1 MRLLSSEGCTG
12 QGSGQDEAVIASI
25 AFHNFK
31 ALRSASVRLER
42 FNLLIGPNG
51 SGKSSLIEGIMRM
64 GALARLPASDLPVDG
79 QDGGDRAEVR
89 FQFMPPF
96 AAWEVVMRCAT
107 RDACDAL
114 QWSRR
119 PDSGDGPVDW
129 EELRSRLQRVRRYEF
144 EHAAMVRGTAV
155 ADDAE
160 LAPDGGNL
168 AAVMHHRRTQHQ
180 PAYDRRRRDVLR
192 ALPEYDQVSAEV
204 TSDGR
209 AFIRLRLVEEGE
221 LITHEELSHGSL
233 CALAIFCLSTD
244 PEPPS
249 VLCIEDLDRGL
260 HPRLLREA
268 RDALYRLSHPGNGE
282 PQAMRSQI
290 VATTHSPYLL
300 DLFREHPEEVVV
312 AEKHGRASTFRR
324 LCDCPD
330 LSEMMAGVSLGDL
343 WYSGV
348 IGGVPEE
355 PESTS
360 SAVNG
365 GSAP

>member
-1 MRLLSSEGCTG
+1 M
-12 QGSGQDEAVIASI
+12 IASI

-51 SGKSSLIEGIMRM
+51 SGKSSLIDGIMRM
-64 GALARLPASDLPVDG
+64 GALARLPATDDWQEG
-79 QDGGDRAEVR
+79 EGGGDRAEVR
-89 FQFMPPF
+89 FRFTPPF

-107 RDACDAL
+107 REHCEAL
-114 QWSRR
+114 QWIHH
-119 PDSGDGPVDW
+119 GGPMDAAEAEV
-129 EELRSRLQRVRRYEF
+129 LRSRLQRVRRYEF
-144 EHAAMVRGTAV
+144 EQAAMVRGGGTP
-155 ADDAE
+155 E
-160 LAPDGGNL
+160 GGLAPDGSNL
-168 AAVMHHRRTQHQ
+168 AAVMHHRRLAHPQ
-180 PAYDRRRRDVLR
+180 AYEQWRRDILR
-192 ALPEYDQVSAEV
+192 ALPEYDEVSAE
-204 TSDGR
+204 TDAEGH
-209 AFIRLRLVEEGE
+209 AYLRLRLVEEGE
-221 LITHEELSHGSL
+221 IITHQELSHGSL

-244 PEPPS
+244 PAPPS

-268 RDALYRLSHPGNGE
+268 RDALYRLSHPGNG
-282 PQAMRSQI
+282 AARGGHTQI

-330 LSEMMAGVSLGDL
+330 LAEMMAGVSLGDL

-355 PESTS
+355 PEPASGERGTTP
-360 SAVNG
+360 G
-365 GSAP
+365 GGARP

>member
-1 MRLLSSEGCTG
+1 M
-12 QGSGQDEAVIASI
+12 IASI

-31 ALRSASVRLER
+31 ALRSAAVRLER

-51 SGKSSLIEGIMRM
+51 SGKSSLIEAIMRL
-64 GALARLPASDLPVDG
+64 GALARLPPSEMSAEGGDG
-79 QDGGDRAEVR
+79 EDRAEVR
-89 FQFMPPF
+89 FQFTPPF
-96 AAWEVVMRCAT
+96 AAWEVVLRCAT
-107 RDACDAL
+107 RDRCDAL

-119 PDSGDGPVDW
+119 ADGDGRTEW
-129 EELRSRLQRVRRYEF
+129 EILRSRLQRVRRYEF
-144 EHAAMVRGTAV
+144 EHAAMVRGTVA

-180 PAYDRRRRDVLR
+180 PAYDRWRRDVLR

-221 LITHEELSHGSL
+221 VITHEELSHGSL

-249 VLCIEDLDRGL
+249 ILCIEDLDRGL

-360 SAVNG
+360 SASNG
-365 GSAP
+365 GSVP

>member
-1 MRLLSSEGCTG
+1 
-12 QGSGQDEAVIASI
+12 VIASI

-51 SGKSSLIEGIMRM
+51 SGKSSLIEGIMRL
-64 GALARLPASDLPVDG
+64 GALARLPASEMPVDG
-79 QDGGDRAEVR
+79 GDGGDRAEVR
-89 FQFMPPF
+89 FEFTPPF

-107 RDACDAL
+107 RDRCDAL

-119 PDSGDGPVDW
+119 ADGTGPTDW
-129 EELRSRLQRVRRYEF
+129 EVLRSRLQRVRRYEF
-144 EHAAMVRGTAV
+144 EHAAMVRGDSG

-168 AAVMHHRRTQHQ
+168 AAVMQHRRVSH
-180 PAYDRRRRDVLR
+180 PAAYEQWRRDVLR

-204 TSDGR
+204 TADGR
-209 AFIRLRLVEEGE
+209 PFVRLRLVEEGE

-249 VLCIEDLDRGL
+249 VLCVEDLDRGL

-268 RDALYRLSHPGNGE
+268 RDALYRLSHPGNGVSSG
-282 PQAMRSQI
+282 QQSQI

-300 DLFREHPEEVVV
+300 DLFRDHPEEVVV

-330 LSEMMAGVSLGDL
+330 LAEMMTGVSLGDL

-355 PESTS
+355 SESTS
-360 SAVNG
+360 EASRG
-365 GSAP
+365 GSAPE

>member
-1 MRLLSSEGCTG
+1 M
-12 QGSGQDEAVIASI
+12 IASI

-64 GALARLPASDLPVDG
+64 GALARLPPSEAVPDG
-79 QDGGDRAEVR
+79 EGGGDRAEVR
-89 FQFMPPF
+89 FRLTPPY

-107 RDACDAL
+107 RDHCDAL
-114 QWSRR
+114 RWIHHA
-119 PDSGDGPVDW
+119 GPENPV
-129 EELRSRLQRVRRYEF
+129 EREALRERLRSVRRYEF
-144 EHAAMVRGTAV
+144 EQAAMVRGGARLP
-155 ADDAE
+155 DAE
-160 LAPDGGNL
+160 LAPDGANL
-168 AAVMHHRRTQHQ
+168 AAVIHHRRVAH
-180 PAYDRRRRDVLR
+180 PDAYERWRRDVLR
-192 ALPEYDQVSAEV
+192 ALPEYDAVSAETDAEGSAV
-204 TSDGR
+204 
-209 AFIRLRLVEEGE
+209 IRLRLVEEAE
-221 LITHEELSHGSL
+221 VITHQDLSHGSL
-233 CALAIFCLSTD
+233 CALAIFCLATD
-244 PEPPS
+244 PSPPA

-282 PQAMRSQI
+282 ARPGHSQI

-300 DLFREHPEEVVV
+300 DLFREHPEEVVI

-330 LSEMMAGVSLGDL
+330 LAEMMAGVSLGDL

-355 PESTS
+355 PETGG
-360 SAVNG
+360 AEVRTAPGG
-365 GSAP
+365 GSGS